1 MLTSRIVSTL
11 SALALATGVQAA
23 DLDFDNMTDAEREAF
38 GAAVRAYLLEN
49 PQVIM
54 DAVQVLEDRQNEEQ
68 AQNDLSLVADNADAL
83 FNDGY
88 SWVGG
93 NPDGDVT
100 IVEFFDYRCGFCR
113 RAHPEVKEL
122 LESDGNIRYIAK
134 EFPILGEN
142 SVISARFALSARAVG
157 GDAAYKAANEA
168 PIAMNSDMDDTV
180 LRRLAESLGLDADAV
195 IDGMESDAITEQ
207 MAQTRALAQELRI
220 NGTPSFIMGGQ
231 MIRGYLPLD
240 AMRGVIEEER
250 RDG

>member
-1 MLTSRIVSTL
+1 MFKSRLACSLT
-11 SALALATGVQAA
+11 ALFMATGVSAA
-23 DLDFDNMTDAEREAF
+23 EFDFGAMTDAERDAF
-38 GAAVRAYLLEN
+38 GAQVRAYLLEN

-54 DAVQVLEDRQNEEQ
+54 EAVQVLEDRQAEQQ
-68 AQNDLSLVADNADAL
+68 AQGDLELVAAHSEEL

-113 RAHPEVKEL
+113 KAHPEVQAL

-142 SVISARFALSARAVG
+142 SVISARFALAVREVA
-157 GDAAYKAANEA
+157 GDDAYKAANEA
-168 PIAMNSDMDDTV
+168 LIALNSDMQEPV
-180 LRRLAESLGLDADAV
+180 LRRLADTLELDADAV
-195 IDGMESDAITEQ
+195 IAAMDGDDITQ
-207 MAQTRALAQELRI
+207 QLAQTRALAERLQI
-220 NGTPSFIMGGQ
+220 SGTPSFVMGGQ

-240 AMRGVIEEER
+240 AMQEVIAEER

>member
-1 MLTSRIVSTL
+1 
-11 SALALATGVQAA
+11 
-23 DLDFDNMTDAEREAF
+23 MTDAEREAF

-93 NPDGDVT
+93 NPEGDVT

-122 LESDGNIRYIAK
+122 LESDGNIRYIAR

-157 GDAAYKAANEA
+157 GDAASKAANEA
-168 PIAMNSDMDDTV
+168 LIAMNSDMDDTV

-195 IDGMESDAITEQ
+195 IARMEADEITQ
-207 MAQTRALAQELRI
+207 QISQTRALAQELQI